1 MFGTLAFSNDN
12 DPDMKTITTAEL
24 QQILATQPS
33 APLIDVRTPAEFA
46 EVHIPQ
52 ARSIPLDELNPGA
65 LSLPKDQP
73 VYLVCRTDRRSAM
86 AAEQFAAN
94 GYTQPI
100 VVVGGTLAWF
110 RANLPVT
117 RGDQG

>member
-1 MFGTLAFSNDN
+1 
-12 DPDMKTITTAEL
+12 MKIITTAEL

-33 APLIDVRTPAEFA
+33 VPLIDVRTPAEFA

-65 LSLPKDQP
+65 LQFPKDQP

-86 AAEQFAAN
+86 AAEHFASA
-94 GYTQPI
+94 GYTQPV
-100 VVVGGTLAWF
+100 VVVGGTLAWV

-117 RGDQG
+117 RGDQA